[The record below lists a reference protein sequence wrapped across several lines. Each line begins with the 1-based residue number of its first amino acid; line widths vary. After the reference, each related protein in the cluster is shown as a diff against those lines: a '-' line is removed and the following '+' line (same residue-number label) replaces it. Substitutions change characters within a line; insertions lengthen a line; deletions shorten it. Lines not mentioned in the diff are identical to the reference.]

1 MSRTMALRA
10 YEHIRS
16 KLLHGDLAPG
26 TRLRYGPIGKEIGI
40 SATPVREAMGKL
52 AAEGLV
58 EVLPEVGAVVR
69 TLNHEEAV
77 ELYQMREPLETCAAG
92 LAAEKL
98 ADADLA
104 ELQSLLERIA
114 SFGVALC
121 MTGQAVMSDLMR
133 REYAATD
140 MAFHTVILKAAGNR
154 ALLKTVG
161 DFHIL
166 SRAFAED
173 PTDYNLTMV
182 AQSFRDH
189 GRILRALVHRDAA
202 TARRAMERHIQNA
215 RKMALSGFER
225 KQRKL
230 RKSLGQDQ
238 TARAD
243 AVYDAAETPESTPCE
258 LSEE

>member
-16 KLLHGDLAPG
+16 KLLQGDLAPG

-98 ADADLA
+98 TTDELAD
-104 ELQSLLERIA
+104 LQSLLERIA

-121 MTGQAVMSDLMR
+121 MTGQRVMSETMR
-133 REYAATD
+133 HEYAATD
-140 MAFHTVILKAAGNR
+140 MAFHNVILKAAGNR

-173 PTDYNLTMV
+173 PTDYNVTMV

-189 GRILRALVHRDAA
+189 GLILRALVARDAA
-202 TARRAMERHIQNA
+202 GARRAMGRHIQNA
-215 RKMALSGFER
+215 RKMALSGFEHR
-225 KQRKL
+225 QRKL
-230 RKSLGQDQ
+230 RKSMGQEHECQ
-238 TARAD
+238 D
-243 AVYDAAETPESTPCE
+243 APAESAVGESE
-258 LSEE
+258 GE

>member
-1 MSRTMALRA
+1 MALRA

-69 TLNHEEAV
+69 TLDHEEAI

-98 ADADLA
+98 TDVDLA

-121 MTGQAVMSDLMR
+121 MTGQKVMSDTMR

-140 MAFHTVILKAAGNR
+140 MAFHNVILKAAGNR

-182 AQSFRDH
+182 AQAFRDH
-189 GRILRALVHRDAA
+189 GRILRALVERDAPG
-202 TARRAMERHIQNA
+202 ARRAMERHIQNA
-215 RKMALSGFER
+215 RKMALSGFEH

-230 RKSLGQDQ
+230 RKSKGRGQDSQ
-238 TARAD
+238 EVLD
-243 AVYDAAETPESTPCE
+243 ALAGASAESVVCD
-258 LSEE
+258 SEGE